1 VAKRITIIQG
11 HPDQAGGH
19 YCHAL
24 TEAYAAAAIAA
35 GHEVRR
41 IDVAM
46 LDIPLLRNKNEF
58 ECGIPTDA
66 VRGAQGTIHWAEH
79 LLILYPLWMGMMPA
93 VLKAFFEQVLRP
105 GFAHRIAENA
115 MPERLLK
122 GRSARIV
129 VTMGM
134 PAFAYRWVFGAH
146 GVKALRRS
154 VLWLCG
160 IGPVRQ
166 TLIGGVESLPARER
180 GIERLRKLGQHG
192 Y

>member
-1 VAKRITIIQG
+1 VARRITIILG
-11 HPDQAGGH
+11 HPDPLGGH

-24 TEAYAAAAIAA
+24 TDAYAAEAVAA

-41 IDVAM
+41 IDVAA
-46 LDIPLLRNKNEF
+46 LDIPLLRNKDEF
-58 ECGIPTDA
+58 ERGVAIAA
-66 VRGAQGTIHWAEH
+66 VRSAQATIHWADH

-105 GFAHRIAENA
+105 GFSHRIAVNG

-134 PAFAYRWVFGAH
+134 PAFAYRWLFGAH

-180 GIERLRKLGQHG
+180 GIEELRKLGQQG
-192 Y
+192 Q